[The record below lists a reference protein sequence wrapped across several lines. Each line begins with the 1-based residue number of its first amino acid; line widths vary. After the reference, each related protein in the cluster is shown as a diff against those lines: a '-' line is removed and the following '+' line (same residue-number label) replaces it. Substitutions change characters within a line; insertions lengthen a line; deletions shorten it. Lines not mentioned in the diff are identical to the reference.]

1 MTDFAR
7 NPSRCQAVRLPLF
20 WAVIRRICYFLAQ
33 KGDPAADQQP
43 AVHQ

>member
-1 MTDFAR
+1 MPDFAR
-7 NPSRCQAVRLPLF
+7 KPARCQAVRLPLF
-20 WAVIRRICYFLAQ
+20 WAVVRRICYTLAQ